1 MNAIELHTS
10 GFVPGLESQVRH
22 AIAQVNPDLTVID
35 FQTFAEQVQ
44 NNFNQQGMIAQLTSL
59 FGLLALVLAS
69 IGLYGVTSYSVER
82 RTSEIGIRMAL
93 GADRAAV
100 LKLVLAGAFL
110 QVVIGLAIGIPAT
123 IFGGRA
129 MANQL
134 YGIKPYDPLV
144 LLITTLVLLAAAFIA
159 AVVPARRAANTEPMR
174 ALRME

>member
-1 MNAIELHTS
+1 
-10 GFVPGLESQVRH
+10 
-22 AIAQVNPDLTVID
+22 
-35 FQTFAEQVQ
+35 
-44 NNFNQQGMIAQLTSL
+44 
-59 FGLLALVLAS
+59 
-69 IGLYGVTSYSVER
+69 VTSYSVER